1 MGPTSKNFRRFA
13 PAATL
18 EVIGHRADGRPIHA
32 IRGADEMGTLL
43 AERDDLLSRLAD
55 PGDGDDVDALSTRA
69 LEVAEAIEAENTRR
83 GAAAEAR
90 NRLAGANLE
99 ERGNGGGSGS
109 AGATGGA
116 RFQTRDRQPAPG
128 SEDRGGEALTAR
140 RLGESFVNAEGF
152 GEFRAGGFNGNFQIE
167 MPGDVR
173 ALVDSTTWPQQNT
186 RVPDFIAPP
195 DRPTRIID
203 LIDRR
208 GITSSTLE
216 YVREVTAQS
225 NAAEVAE
232 GALKPEASFDLE
244 VITDSV
250 RTIATW
256 VNITRQTAEDNSQVQ
271 GYIEGRLVYGLDRR
285 LETAVIAGNGTS
297 PNLRGILNTSGLGTY
312 TAPSGEAAVISVRKA
327 KTVAELSE
335 YPPDA
340 VAMNPVDWQR
350 IELSTD
356 NNGAFRVTPNVQ
368 NSLAPRI
375 WGLTV
380 VTTTDLSG
388 TTSGVGAVGGTF
400 LLGGFRMG
408 ATLWERQGIRILMT
422 DSHASNFTSNILTLL
437 AEMRAG
443 LSVWRPA
450 AFVKGTFSNNGDGN
464 PTA

>member
-1 MGPTSKNFRRFA
+1 MGPTRKDFRRFA
-13 PAATL
+13 PGATL
-18 EVIGHRADGRPIHA
+18 EVIGRRADGRPIHA
-32 IRGADEMGTLL
+32 MRGADEMGTLL
-43 AERDDLLSRLAD
+43 AERDDLLARLES

-90 NRLAGANLE
+90 SRLAGANLE
-99 ERGNGGGSGS
+99 ERSGGSGS

-128 SEDRGGEALTAR
+128 SEDRGAEAPMTAH
-140 RLGESFVNAEGF
+140 RLGQSFLNAEGYD
-152 GEFRAGGFNGNFQIE
+152 EFRAGGFNGKFQIE
-167 MPGDVR
+167 APGDVR
-173 ALVDSTTWPQQNT
+173 ALVDSATWPQQNT

-232 GALKPEASFDLE
+232 GALKPEASFQME
-244 VITDSV
+244 VVTDSV

-256 VNITRQTAEDNSQVQ
+256 VNITRQTAEDNAQVQ

-285 LETAVIAGNGTS
+285 LEGAVIAGNGVS
-297 PNLRGILNTSGLGTY
+297 PNLRGILNTSGLGSY
-312 TAPSGEAAVISVRKA
+312 TAPAGEAAVISVRKA

-380 VTTTDLSG
+380 VTTTDLAG

-443 LSVWRPA
+443 LSVWRPR